1 VQNRYGRALI
11 CGGLAVLFL
20 GVMVLIARESADLKL
35 RLFDGLIWAS
45 VWQLGRRSSTG
56 HRS

>member
-35 RLFDGLIWAS
+35 RLFDG
-45 VWQLGRRSSTG
+45 
-56 HRS
+56 